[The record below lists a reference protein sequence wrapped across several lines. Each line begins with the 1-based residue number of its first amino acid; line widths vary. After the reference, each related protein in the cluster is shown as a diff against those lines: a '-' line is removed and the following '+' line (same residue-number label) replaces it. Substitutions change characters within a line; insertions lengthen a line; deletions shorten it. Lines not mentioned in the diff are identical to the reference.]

1 MKRGERGHGMEPL
14 RKEYYSFEEWLSWG
28 EDVRAEL
35 YEGALIMMAPPTQR
49 HQGMLMELA
58 AQLHT
63 FLKNKPCKVFPAPFG
78 VRLFDD
84 EDTVFEPDI
93 VVVCDKSKLDG
104 RVCNGAPDLVV
115 EIVSPSTE
123 RMDRIYKHRK
133 YRQAGVREYW
143 ILEPKLNLLQAGLLK
158 DGAYITTVYE
168 AGDKAP
174 VSVLEGCVI
183 DLADVFSEE

>member
-1 MKRGERGHGMEPL
+1 MAGKGIDMEPSG
-14 RKEYYSFEEWLSWG
+14 KEYYSFEEWLAWG
-28 EDVRAEL
+28 EGVRAEL

-49 HQGMLMELA
+49 HQGMLSELHG
-58 AQLHT
+58 QLWQ

-78 VRLFDD
+78 VRLSDD

-104 RVCNGAPDLVV
+104 KVCNGAPDFVV

-123 RMDRIYKHRK
+123 RMDRIYKYRK
-133 YRQAGVREYW
+133 YQQAGVREYW
-143 ILEPKLNLLQAGLLK
+143 VLDPKLNLLQAGVLM
-158 DGAYITTVYE
+158 DGAYITTVYDAE
-168 AGDKAP
+168 DKAP